1 MVYIIMYE
9 EESLIIQ
16 VNELKKENE
25 CMKKEIEELKAY
37 LKRYM
42 HVAKSIFRNI
52 EKNINKDS

>member
-1 MVYIIMYE
+1 MYE

-52 EKNINKDS
+52 EKNINKDC